1 MKGKSLAIIA
11 MLSLPIA
18 AGAQELSYRNV
29 DFAYFPSSEIDTG
42 AGDIDGDG
50 FQLRGMLPIYESFFV
65 LAEFESIGYDFDIDT
80 TRFAVGVGGH
90 WPLATNIDIV
100 GRLGLTSFDIDTRG
114 GGDDDTGLFIG
125 GRIRAMVT
133 PQFELEGGVD
143 FHQVEVGGIDD
154 QTVIVGEARYHF
166 NSQWSAG
173 LLVNIGSD
181 ISNYGLHGRFSF

>member
-1 MKGKSLAIIA
+1 MKGKSLAMIA
-11 MLSLPIA
+11 LLSLPVA
-18 AGAQELSYRNV
+18 AGAQALSYSNV
-29 DFAYFPSSEIDTG
+29 DFAYLPSAEIDNG

-50 FQLRGMLPIYESFFV
+50 FLLRGMLPVYDNFFV
-65 LAEFESIGYDFDIDT
+65 LAEFESLNYDFDIDT

-100 GRLGLTSFDIDTRG
+100 GRLGVTNYQLDFRG
-114 GGDDDTGLFIG
+114 GDDDDTGLFFG
-125 GRIRAMVT
+125 GRIRAMIT

-143 FHQVEVGGIDD
+143 FHQVEVGGVDD

-181 ISNYGLHGRFSF
+181 VSNYGLHGRFSF